1 MNGTAQVGVV
11 RRWVIAVAAVA
22 ITIAVKLLLNGLGAD
37 HPFVLLPAAVAIAA
51 WYGGTGPGALATLL
65 VAAASLYFLAPPVGP
80 GIETSDIVAIGG
92 LVAEGTLVVA
102 LTVGL
107 RSARLRAETASAASA
122 AAHRETA
129 FALAVRDEMLALW
142 TQQLRGPMA
151 DLESQARAAL
161 DDLEAEGYAG
171 AAEPKLRKLVDEA
184 ALVGRVTAGWEEQDH
199 SAPRG
204 TRKPG

>member
-1 MNGTAQVGVV
+1 MNGPAQADGV
-11 RRWVIAVAAVA
+11 RRWVIALAAVA
-22 ITIAVKLLLNGLGAD
+22 LTIAVKLLLNGLGAD
-37 HPFVLLPAAVAIAA
+37 HPFVLLPAAVAVAA

-65 VAAASLYFLAPPVGP
+65 VAAASLYFLAAPLGP
-80 GIETSDIVAIGG
+80 GIETSDFVAIGG
-92 LVAEGTLVVA
+92 LVAEGALVVA
-102 LTVGL
+102 LTAGL
-107 RSARLRAETASAASA
+107 RSARVRAEIASAASA

-161 DDLEAEGYAG
+161 DDLKTEGYAG

-184 ALVGRVTAGWEEQDH
+184 ALVARATAGWEERAR
-199 SAPRG
+199 SAPDATGSSR
-204 TRKPG
+204 

>member
-1 MNGTAQVGVV
+1 MNDPAQADGA

-22 ITIAVKLLLNGLGAD
+22 LIIGVKLLLNGLGAD
-37 HPFVLLPAAVAIAA
+37 HPFVLLPAAVAVAA
-51 WYGGTGPGALATLL
+51 WYGGTGPGVLATLL
-65 VAAASLYFLAPPVGP
+65 VAAASLYFLVPPVGP
-80 GIETSDIVAIGG
+80 GVETSDIVAIGG
-92 LVAEGTLVVA
+92 LIAEGALVVA

-129 FALAVRDEMLALW
+129 FALAVRDEMLTLW

-161 DDLEAEGYAG
+161 DDFKTEGYTG

-184 ALVGRVTAGWEEQDH
+184 ALVGRVTAGWEEQGPG
-199 SAPRG
+199 APGRAG
-204 TRKPG
+204 IPR